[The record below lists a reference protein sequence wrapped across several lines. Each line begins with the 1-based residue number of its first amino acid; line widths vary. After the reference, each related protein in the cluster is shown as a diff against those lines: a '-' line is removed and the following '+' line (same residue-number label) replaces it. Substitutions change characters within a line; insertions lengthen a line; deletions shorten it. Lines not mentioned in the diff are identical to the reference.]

1 MDTIA
6 AEAQEILFCTYAIL
20 AGNSILM
27 YDHVATLPEE
37 IAFIWRRPKALSG
50 MLFLFNRYL
59 ALLANIS
66 SLVVAYAPLS
76 DERFVSS
83 WFLNITQQRYS
94 CMRYTLFRQLSL
106 IFQAIVVCLIM
117 TIRTYA
123 LYGGSKRLLACLT
136 IIMSALAI
144 AVSVGSFGQFL
155 GNAVLLPGIGCY
167 ETYAA
172 ATAARLGLAWLAEMV
187 FELLIFILIVYRI
200 CKTKGL
206 RLSLVTRGNIIDIIF
221 HDGAMYFG
229 AMALINTP
237 NIITYYSGS
246 VAVRGSL
253 STLTSCLSVTLMSR
267 LMLNLHKSID
277 TGILSITTHDEGPSL
292 AVLTTGINVQS
303 AISSHP

>member
-20 AGNSILM
+20 AGDSILM

-50 MLFLFNRYL
+50 MLFLLNRYF
-59 ALLANIS
+59 ALLANIFY
-66 SLVVAYAPLS
+66 LVVAFVPLS
-76 DERFVSS
+76 DE
-83 WFLNITQQRYS
+83 S

-136 IIMSALAI
+136 IIMIALAI
-144 AVSVGSFGQFL
+144 AVSVGSL
-155 GNAVLLPGIGCY
+155 GHFSGDAVLLPGVGCY
-167 ETYAA
+167 ETFTAV
-172 ATAARLGLAWLAEMV
+172 TAARLGLAWLAEMV

-206 RLSLVTRGNIIDIIF
+206 LRLSPVTRGNIIDIIF

-237 NIITYYSGS
+237 NIMTYYSGS

-277 TGILSITTHDEGPSL
+277 AGIFSITTHDEGPSL
-292 AVLTTGINVQS
+292 AILTTRINVQS

>member
-50 MLFLFNRYL
+50 MLFLLNRYF
-59 ALLANIS
+59 ALLANIFY
-66 SLVVAYAPLS
+66 LVVAFVPLS
-76 DERFVSS
+76 DE
-83 WFLNITQQRYS
+83 S

-136 IIMSALAI
+136 IIMIALAI
-144 AVSVGSFGQFL
+144 AVSVGSL
-155 GNAVLLPGIGCY
+155 GHFSGDAVLLPGVGCY
-167 ETYAA
+167 ETFTAV
-172 ATAARLGLAWLAEMV
+172 TAARLGLAWLAEMV

-206 RLSLVTRGNIIDIIF
+206 LRLSPVTRGNIIDIIF

-237 NIITYYSGS
+237 NIMTYYSGS

-253 STLTSCLSVTLMSR
+253 STLTGCLSVTLMSR

-277 TGILSITTHDEGPSL
+277 AGIFSITTHDEGPSL
-292 AVLTTGINVQS
+292 AILTTRINVQS

>member
-50 MLFLFNRYL
+50 MLFLLNRYF
-59 ALLANIS
+59 ALLANIFYV
-66 SLVVAYAPLS
+66 VVAFVPLS
-76 DERFVSS
+76 DE
-83 WFLNITQQRYS
+83 S

-136 IIMSALAI
+136 IIMIALAI
-144 AVSVGSFGQFL
+144 AVSVGSL
-155 GNAVLLPGIGCY
+155 GHFSGDAVLLPGVGCY
-167 ETYAA
+167 ETFTAV
-172 ATAARLGLAWLAEMV
+172 TAARLGLAWLAEMV

-206 RLSLVTRGNIIDIIF
+206 LRLSPVTRGNIIDIIF

-237 NIITYYSGS
+237 NIMTYYSGS

-277 TGILSITTHDEGPSL
+277 AGIFSITTHDEGPSL
-292 AVLTTGINVQS
+292 AILTTRINVQS